1 MSRTKISLQYALW
14 LATPIVAACSQG
26 PGAPTEPS
34 GSSSGSGSVSSSG
47 SGSSAGKSSGAST
60 GTASGTSSGAMTG
73 SASGQSRSGT
83 TSGSSGMDDAS
94 LDGPSQETN
103 DGGADDPATPPDCIT
118 PTTAQSCAPPVNTA
132 LPICQLS
139 LTGCMDP
146 TTPTKVNSKAV
157 YYEVNSPLWSDN
169 AAKTRAF
176 ILPANGKIHVKDCNA
191 DAGDAALSADCV
203 SPMGTAQGPADTG
216 KWVFPVGTVMIKN
229 FMFDGKLV
237 ETRLLM
243 HVDDATASLIQSTEG
258 YPPGTDWVGYNYAW
272 NEAQTEATI
281 VPNSRTAVSFNTG
294 TRTVAWN
301 YPSFQDCITCH
312 TPATG
317 TLGPETAQMNRTVN
331 GQNQIDAFKAAG
343 YFDNTAPTKPYTTAF
358 VEPYMNTAL
367 GLTHPTAGATVDQM
381 ARSYLSANCGFCHRP
396 DVNDQGFDLR
406 GALSLYDTHI
416 CNLTM
421 EQGIPSM
428 PNVTYVD
435 FDPGNHAQSAMWIR
449 MNIQVPST
457 DPDEMFDVGRMP
469 PLASFVVDQQ
479 AADLVAQWI
488 DSIKSCPTSADAG
501 L

>member
-1 MSRTKISLQYALW
+1 MS
-14 LATPIVAACSQG
+14 
-26 PGAPTEPS
+26 
-34 GSSSGSGSVSSSG
+34 
-47 SGSSAGKSSGAST
+47 
-60 GTASGTSSGAMTG
+60 
-73 SASGQSRSGT
+73 
-83 TSGSSGMDDAS
+83 
-94 LDGPSQETN
+94 
-103 DGGADDPATPPDCIT
+103 DGGPDDPAAPPNCIT
-118 PTTAQSCAPPVNTA
+118 PTTVQTCAAPVNQV
-132 LPICQLS
+132 LPICNLS

-146 TTPTKVNSKAV
+146 TTPTKVNAKAV

-203 SPMGTAQGPADTG
+203 SPMGIAQGPADTG

-243 HVDDATASLIQSTEG
+243 HVDDATAALIQANYGFTEG
-258 YPPGTDWVGYNYAW
+258 ADWVGYNYAW
-272 NEAQTEATI
+272 NEAQTEAVI
-281 VPNSRTAVSFNTG
+281 VPNQRTTVSFNTG
-294 TRTVAWN
+294 ARTVTWN
-301 YPSFQDCITCH
+301 YPSFTDCMTCH
-312 TPATG
+312 TPATE

-331 GQNQIDAFKAAG
+331 GQNQIDAFKTAG
-343 YFDNTAPTKPYTTAF
+343 YFDDTAPTKPYTTAF

-396 DVNDQGFDLR
+396 DVNNQMFDLR
-406 GALSLYDTHI
+406 GGLSLYDTHI

-428 PNVTYVD
+428 PTVTYVD
-435 FDPGNHAQSAMWIR
+435 FDPGNHAQSAMWLR
-449 MNIQVPST
+449 MNIPVPST
-457 DPDEMFDVGRMP
+457 DPEETFDVGRMP
-469 PLASFVVDQQ
+469 PLASFVIDQQ

>member
-1 MSRTKISLQYALW
+1 MSRTKISLPYLLL
-14 LATPIVAACSQG
+14 LATPLVAACSQN
-26 PGAPTEPS
+26 PGMGEPS
-34 GSSSGSGSVSSSG
+34 GSSTGSGSVSASG
-47 SGSSAGKSSGAST
+47 SGSSAGKSSGVGT
-60 GTASGTSSGAMTG
+60 GTASGTTSGAMTG
-73 SASGQSRSGT
+73 SASGQSSSGT
-83 TSGSSGMDDAS
+83 KSGSSGVPDAS
-94 LDGPSQETN
+94 LDGPSN
-103 DGGADDPATPPDCIT
+103 GMDDGGADANVPTIDCLT
-118 PTTAQSCAPPVNTA
+118 PTTVQNCAAPVNTT
-132 LPICQLS
+132 LPVCKLS

-146 TTPTKVNSKAV
+146 TTPTKVNAKAV

-169 AAKTRAF
+169 AAKSRAF
-176 ILPANGKIHVKDCNA
+176 ILPANGKIHVKNCNA
-191 DAGDAALSADCV
+191 NAGDAALSADCT
-203 SPMGTAQGPADTG
+203 SPMGIAQGPADTG

-243 HVDDATASLIQSTEG
+243 HVDDATAAQIQANYGFTEG
-258 YPPGTDWVGYNYAW
+258 ADWIGFNYAW
-272 NEAQTEATI
+272 NEAQTEAVI
-281 VPNSRTAVSFNTG
+281 VPNQRTSVSFNTG
-294 TRTVAWN
+294 TRTVTWN
-301 YPSFQDCITCH
+301 YPSFTDCVTCH
-312 TPATG
+312 TPATE

-331 GQNQIDAFKAAG
+331 GQNQIDAFKTAG
-343 YFDNTAPTKPYTTAF
+343 LFDSTAPTKPYTTAF

-406 GALSLYDTHI
+406 GALSLFDTHI

-435 FDPGNHAQSAMWIR
+435 FDPGNHAQSAMWLR

-457 DPDEMFDVGRMP
+457 DPEETFDVGRMP

-488 DSIKSCPTSADAG
+488 DSVKSCPTSAAAG